1 MKNNLAE
8 KIKEDLIK
16 YALLDNGDSV
26 LVAVSGGADSV
37 CLLDVL
43 ISLQDCFQLKI
54 AVAHVNHMLRGAE
67 SDRDEAFVCSLCQ
80 AYDIPFYSRKI
91 DVEKLAKEQKIS
103 IEEAG
108 RQARYDFFYTL
119 KTKYG
124 MTKIA
129 TAHNKCD
136 NAETVCMRFMRG
148 TSVHG
153 LCGIPAKTASGI
165 IRPLLFTDRNEIEA
179 YLSNK
184 NLAYVTDSSN
194 LSDDYTRNKVRHNLI
209 PHIMKEYNENF
220 IDTLC
225 RNIESYCETE
235 DFLKQYTEDI
245 YHRIAISEEYGIS
258 IAVASLLSEHVSIAK
273 RVIKKAISVLTNTDV
288 SNVVLQKAYEML
300 SQESSSLSMC
310 KDLTLYQAYG
320 KLCFVSE
327 AAVAEMTYGIKIEE
341 GNNICNFQDKNVI
354 YVKSSLD
361 PKKFVVRTRM
371 PGDKIYLGKCG
382 HKKVQDLFIDE
393 KVPVF
398 LREKIPVVLYE
409 NEIVWVCG
417 VRDNPLFRAT
427 PGDTNLKLIYQK
439 EKNHA

>member
-8 KIKEDLIK
+8 KIKAVAVK
-16 YALLDNGDSV
+16 HALLDDGDSV

-43 ISLQDCFQLKI
+43 VSLQNGFHLSL
-54 AVAHVNHMLRGAE
+54 AVAHVNHMLRGEE
-67 SDRDEAFVCSLCQ
+67 SDRDETFVRSLCKT
-80 AYDIPFYSRKI
+80 YGVPCYTCKV
-91 DVEKLAKEQKIS
+91 DVKNLAKEQKLS

-108 RQARYDFFYTL
+108 RQARYDFFHSL
-119 KTKYG
+119 MLEHG

-153 LCGIPAKTASGI
+153 LCGIPVKTETGI
-165 IRPLLFTDRNEIEA
+165 IRPLLFTGRDEIEA
-179 YLSNK
+179 YLSDK
-184 NLAYVTDSSN
+184 NLSFVTDSSN
-194 LSDDYTRNKVRHNLI
+194 LSDDYTRNKVRHGFI
-209 PHIMKEYNENF
+209 PHSLAEYNENF
-220 IDTLC
+220 VDTLT

-235 DFLKQYTEDI
+235 AFLSEYTEEI
-245 YHRIAISEEYGIS
+245 YHRIAVSEEYGIC
-258 IAVASLLSEHVSIAK
+258 IATAALLSEHIAIAK
-273 RVIKKAISVLTNTDV
+273 RVIKKAITTLTDTDV
-288 SNVVLQKAYEML
+288 SNTVLKKAYAML
-300 SQESSSLSMC
+300 SQESSSLSVC
-310 KDLTLYQAYG
+310 KGLTLYHTYD

-327 AAVAEMTYGIKIEE
+327 TAMTKTAYKIKIEDSDT
-341 GNNICNFQDKNVI
+341 CSFQDKNVI

-361 PKKFVVRTRM
+361 PQKFVVRTRM
-371 PGDKIYLGKCG
+371 LGDKIFLGKCG
-382 HKKVQDLFIDE
+382 HKKVKDLFIDE

-398 LREKIPVVLYE
+398 LREKIPILLYE

-417 VRDNPLFRAT
+417 IRDNPSFRAI
-427 PGDTNLKLIYQK
+427 PGEKNLKLIYQK